1 MLGAVIGK
9 WAYLMSFLAFV
20 LFSIFW
26 IMNLLI
32 SNQRLVSDEAILA
45 ALDNVQISIALLI
58 VCVPEG
64 LPLAVS
70 MAMAFSTD
78 RLKKD
83 NLLIKDLKALE
94 TAGSL
99 VAVMT
104 GKTST
109 LTEGNMTVK
118 NFLAGG

>member
-1 MLGAVIGK
+1 
-9 WAYLMSFLAFV
+9 MSFLAFV